1 MRKIMDWNG
10 KQGLVAG
17 IASDHGGFEL
27 KKQLIAYL
35 AELGCGAK
43 DFGPFELDP
52 EDDYSDF
59 GSKMGFAIAK
69 GELEIGILICRSGV
83 GMGIDANRFHAVR
96 AAVAYNEKVVRSS
109 REHNCS
115 NVLVLP
121 ADHISVE
128 EAKAFIKVWF
138 ETPFSGDARH
148 VRRLEKLER
157 ATYDDIAAIR
167 DADLELLFSCDC
179 IVANFDGCD
188 LDSGTVVEFCFA
200 KMLDLPAVLL
210 RTDFRTGCDQG
221 PGGDPWNLMCS
232 GYPRTNTVVLHGMQ
246 VFHQHYKGAE
256 DWKNKLDSYRNDIA
270 ERVIH
275 ALDQSI
281 AADPVFPVA
290 VMEEQYARAAAAAG
304 GSLPALFSRARIEEL
319 LASKMAK
326 KIYR

>member
-121 ADHISVE
+121 TEYYGSV
-128 EAKAFIKVWF
+128 V
-138 ETPFSGDARH
+138 
-148 VRRLEKLER
+148 
-157 ATYDDIAAIR
+157 
-167 DADLELLFSCDC
+167 
-179 IVANFDGCD
+179 
-188 LDSGTVVEFCFA
+188 
-200 KMLDLPAVLL
+200 
-210 RTDFRTGCDQG
+210 
-221 PGGDPWNLMCS
+221 
-232 GYPRTNTVVLHGMQ
+232 
-246 VFHQHYKGAE
+246 
-256 DWKNKLDSYRNDIA
+256 
-270 ERVIH
+270 
-275 ALDQSI
+275 
-281 AADPVFPVA
+281 
-290 VMEEQYARAAAAAG
+290 
-304 GSLPALFSRARIEEL
+304 
-319 LASKMAK
+319 
-326 KIYR
+326 KI